1 MGFIHLDSV
10 SLSFPV
16 YGAGKRIL
24 KKELVR
30 IATGGV
36 LKRQDDKLITVT
48 ALKNI
53 TLTVPNGM
61 RLALI
66 GHNGSGKTTLLRL
79 LSGIYEP
86 TSGHVAIKGHITSLL
101 DIMISMDE
109 ESTGYECIK
118 IRGLLQGL
126 TLKQIKEKTQEII
139 DFTELG
145 DYLYMPLRT
154 YSSGMRMRLAFGI
167 ATSVAPEILLIDE
180 IFGAGDSSF
189 ITKAKDRMHQ
199 MVETSSIVVFTS
211 HDLALLKSI
220 CTHALWLDAG
230 EPRFFGPIEAAIT
243 KYFAHYKI
251 QPLPSN

>member
-145 DYLYMPLRT
+145 DYLYMPL
-154 YSSGMRMRLAFGI
+154 
-167 ATSVAPEILLIDE
+167 
-180 IFGAGDSSF
+180 
-189 ITKAKDRMHQ
+189 
-199 MVETSSIVVFTS
+199 
-211 HDLALLKSI
+211 LKI
-220 CTHALWLDAG
+220 
-230 EPRFFGPIEAAIT
+230 
-243 KYFAHYKI
+243 
-251 QPLPSN
+251 